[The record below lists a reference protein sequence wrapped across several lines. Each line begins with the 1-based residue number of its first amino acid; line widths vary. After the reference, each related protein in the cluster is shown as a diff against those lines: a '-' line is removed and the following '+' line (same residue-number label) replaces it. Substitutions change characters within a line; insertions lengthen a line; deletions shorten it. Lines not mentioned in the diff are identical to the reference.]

1 MWLKGVLQEIPKS
14 NGKFQV
20 NPYHHLAKNEFL
32 SKKRKNNYNL
42 QWTPIMTLM
51 MDVPGVVIPG
61 DRKVIMEKVL
71 SNAFNN
77 TARYL
82 QERQYYIFKNTSA
95 NM

>member
-1 MWLKGVLQEIPKS
+1 
-14 NGKFQV
+14 
-20 NPYHHLAKNEFL
+20 
-32 SKKRKNNYNL
+32 
-42 QWTPIMTLM
+42 MTLM

-82 QERQYYIFKNTSA
+82 QERHYYIFKDTSA